1 MTFLNLCRMFK
12 NWKNRR
18 LVRKLSSIGSR
29 VDSSF
34 MLYVNSDAPVQFA
47 EKSSLIQYLSDYR
60 CTNTIYK
67 LSIYRVDTYSL

>member
-1 MTFLNLCRMFK
+1 MFK

-67 LSIYRVDTYSL
+67 LSIGNISAILFAVQSFKPA